1 MRDADRWR
9 DRSAYLYGLAL
20 DDAEWAWEFL
30 RRNRDFR
37 QAARSS
43 PDAVPGVPEQGAGT
57 TSLEAWGVHF
67 RGRPGHAGRPRPRR
81 LVPGLAD

>member
-30 RRNRDFR
+30 RRHRGFR
-37 QAARSS
+37 AAARSA
-43 PDAVPGVPEQGAGT
+43 PEAVVTASGLAVSGIP
-57 TSLEAWGVHF
+57 LEVWGVHF
-67 RGRPGHAGRPRPRR
+67 RARPGHAGRPRARR
-81 LVPGLAD
+81 LVPGLAG

>member
-20 DDAEWAWEFL
+20 DEPEWAWEFL
-30 RRNRDFR
+30 RRNRGFR

-43 PDAVPGVPEQGAGT
+43 PDSVPGAPERAPGT
-57 TSLEAWGVHF
+57 APLAAWGVHF
-67 RGRPGHAGRPRPRR
+67 RARP
-81 LVPGLAD
+81 